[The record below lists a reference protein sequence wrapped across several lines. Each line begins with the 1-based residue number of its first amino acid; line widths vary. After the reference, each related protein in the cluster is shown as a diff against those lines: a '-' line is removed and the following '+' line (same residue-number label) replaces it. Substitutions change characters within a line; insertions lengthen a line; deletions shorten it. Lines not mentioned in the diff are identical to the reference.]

1 MSDDMVERVAKAIYE
16 SATPRPDKW
25 RWKELDRLQEP
36 YRRIARDVIAAMREP
51 TEAMIDAALHDY
63 ATHGP
68 RQSPFGQDGSFA
80 ATWQAMIDEVL
91 K

>member
-1 MSDDMVERVAKAIYE
+1 MDMVDRVASAFAGLHITTASGTVVSPGAVARAAI
-16 SATPRPDKW
+16 
-25 RWKELDRLQEP
+25 L
-36 YRRIARDVIAAMREP
+36 AMREP